1 MTEKIYSYFPG
12 CSMATTAKEN
22 NASLSHLVSAM
33 GITLVELKD
42 WNCCGSSSAHSID
55 RDLADHLAMRNL
67 SLAPDDRPLLVACP
81 SCNLRLQ
88 HAQCKL
94 STDETARVRY
104 KELFGREPNRN
115 LQIIHLFE
123 VLDQV
128 DWRSFSQFRPTAL
141 YGMKI
146 AFYYGCML
154 ARPPAL
160 AHSNN
165 HHGLMESILTR
176 LGAFACN
183 WGYATRCCGTF
194 LSVVRPD
201 IVSPMVQE
209 IIDDAMRS
217 GADCI
222 VTACAMCHMN
232 LEVRGTPDLQLP
244 IFHLTELLSM
254 AFCDSDPDSYFN
266 RHLIDPRPY
275 MKRHQS
281 TQGQG
286 NRVSGENMHSYKN
299 RN

>member
-1 MTEKIYSYFPG
+1 
-12 CSMATTAKEN
+12 
-22 NASLSHLVSAM
+22 
-33 GITLVELKD
+33 
-42 WNCCGSSSAHSID
+42 
-55 RDLADHLAMRNL
+55 
-67 SLAPDDRPLLVACP
+67 
-81 SCNLRLQ
+81 
-88 HAQCKL
+88 
-94 STDETARVRY
+94 
-104 KELFGREPNRN
+104 
-115 LQIIHLFE
+115 
-123 VLDQV
+123 
-128 DWRSFSQFRPTAL
+128 
-141 YGMKI
+141 
-146 AFYYGCML
+146 ML

-165 HHGLMESILTR
+165 YHGLMESILTR

-209 IIDDAMRS
+209 IIGDAMRS

-254 AFCDSDPDSYFN
+254 AFCDSDLDSYFN
-266 RHLIDPRPY
+266 RHLIDPRPC

-281 TQGQG
+281 TQG
-286 NRVSGENMHSYKN
+286 
-299 RN
+299 